1 MISQTV
7 STMTVKHGRGK
18 LWLNNQRQL
27 LLWIGSSRYRLF
39 CQQICMEELLL
50 LLILMTILC
59 ESVFFVVFD
68 WIFIWILNFSDHHD
82 CCANSPTVDDS
93 TFKYLAHVY
102 SENHPIM
109 KTGTDCN
116 ETFPGGITNGA
127 YWYELNGESLFFTF
141 IFKFSSIV
149 AK

>member
-1 MISQTV
+1 MISQIV
-7 STMTVKHGRGK
+7 LIMIVKHGRGK

-27 LLWIGSSRYRLF
+27 LLWIGSSRYLLF

-59 ESVFFVVFD
+59 EFFLFTG
-68 WIFIWILNFSDHHD
+68 FLKRNLIWILIFSDHHD

-127 YWYELNGESLFFTF
+127 YWYELNGESYFF
-141 IFKFSSIV
+141 KVSLL
-149 AK
+149 